1 MIEFICPHCND
12 KTDKKIDERLFS
24 KERIQNS
31 DDLNADSKSNLK
43 NKIELWYCFGCGKYF
58 RAYYKL
64 EKLTKLN
71 EEI

>member
-12 KTDKKIDERLFS
+12 KTDEKIDERSFS

-31 DDLNADSKSNLK
+31 DDLNADLKSNLR
-43 NKIELWYCFGCGKYF
+43 NKVELWYCVWCGKYF

>member
-43 NKIELWYCFGCGKYF
+43 NKIELWYCVWCGKYF

-71 EEI
+71 EEV